1 MNTSFHWCGFLGLIG
16 LLMVTGCQPRDNGED
31 GKGNVLPPPEAPRA
45 GWSLARV
52 DGGEPLTPEAMTA
65 GQMAVLYYFAPWAD
79 TGTASEAVMAE
90 LSGNIRVYPVAV
102 DRAGTDPLP
111 ATLAGQPVLRGDA
124 RAVAAFGGIRAMPT
138 AILLDAQGQPI
149 RIFAGHVPATEILAA
164 AGL

>member
-1 MNTSFHWCGFLGLIG
+1 MLI
-16 LLMVTGCQPRDNGED
+16 VAGCQPRDSGED
-31 GKGNVLPPPEAPRA
+31 GQAKVLLPPEAPQA

-79 TGTASEAVMAE
+79 TGAASEAVMAE
-90 LSGNIRVYPVAV
+90 LTGSIRVFPVAV

-138 AILLDAQGQPI
+138 AVLLDAQGQPV
-149 RIFAGHVPATEILAA
+149 RVFAGHVPASEILAA
-164 AGL
+164 TGP